1 MSVSTTIKIVG
12 VKDTI
17 NGLRKID
24 PQLQK
29 DFKAQATIIAQPAI
43 QAGRDVYRELPLSGM
58 KYKWTQRDRKLF
70 PFTVS
75 KAANGVKMRFDTR
88 RNAVGVILIE
98 QKDPA
103 AAIFE
108 TAGRA
113 NANRLSNSL
122 GFVGPGRTRLIGPAV
137 YKARRNVEKE
147 LKSAVMDAMR
157 TVQRGL

>member
-1 MSVSTTIKIVG
+1 MPVSTTIKVVG

-17 NGLRKID
+17 NALRKID

-29 DFKAQATIIAQPAI
+29 DFKAQATQIAEPAI
-43 QAGRDVYRELPLSGM
+43 SAGRAVYTQVPLSGM
-58 KYKWTQRDRKLF
+58 AYNWTSNGRKVF

-75 KAANGVKMRFDTR
+75 KAVKGVRMRFDTR

-113 NANRLSNSL
+113 NANKLSNNLEPVSA
-122 GFVGPGRTRLIGPAV
+122 GRTRLIGPAV
-137 YKARRNVEKE
+137 YKARRKIERE
-147 LKSAVMDAMR
+147 MQSMILDTIR
-157 TVQRGL
+157 EVQKKI

>member
-1 MSVSTTIKIVG
+1 MSVNTTIKVVG

-29 DFKAQATIIAQPAI
+29 DFKAQATQIAQPAV
-43 QAGRDVYRELPLSGM
+43 QAGRDVYTALPLSGM

-70 PFTVS
+70 PFTVT
-75 KAANGVKMRFDTR
+75 KAVNGVKMRFDTR

-137 YKARRNVEKE
+137 YKARRGVEQE

-157 TVQRGL
+157 TVQREL

>member
-1 MSVSTTIKIVG
+1 MSVSTTIKVVG

-17 NGLRKID
+17 NNLRKID

-43 QAGRDVYRELPLSGM
+43 QAGRDVYKELPLSGM

-70 PFTVS
+70 PFTVT

>member
-1 MSVSTTIKIVG
+1 MSVSTTITVVG

-29 DFKAQATIIAQPAI
+29 DFKAQATLIAQPAV
-43 QAGRDVYRELPLSGM
+43 QAGRDVYTTLPLSGM

-137 YKARRNVEKE
+137 YKARRGVEKE

-157 TVQRGL
+157 TVQREL